1 MSGWRAEGAW
11 EDSGAHGV
19 EVEVYTADYLVR
31 GQMQTRFRRAAE
43 ILNLVAAPHLI
54 LDQATVTAYGEGQDA
69 FEADQLAVSFDA
81 ILLVVVAGTEAAPA
95 SAEGMVIP
103 KRAVPAEII
112 VPPFFVRGT
121 IYITQGSR
129 PIDSLLN
136 ASERFLAVT
145 DASISSAS
153 SPSLNRE
160 AAVVTVNRRGAHLL
174 VVGDEED
181 RDELLAD
188 VLSEE
193 KARDWLGSG
202 DESTET

>member
-145 DASISSAS
+145 DA
-153 SPSLNRE
+153 
-160 AAVVTVNRRGAHLL
+160 
-174 VVGDEED
+174 
-181 RDELLAD
+181 
-188 VLSEE
+188 
-193 KARDWLGSG
+193 
-202 DESTET
+202 

>member
-81 ILLVVVAGTEAAPA
+81 ILLAVVAGTEAAPA

>member
-1 MSGWRAEGAW
+1 MSGWGADSGW
-11 EDSGAHGV
+11 GDSGAHGV
-19 EVEVYTADYLVR
+19 EVEVYTADYRVR
-31 GQMQTRFRRAAE
+31 GRMQTRFQRAAE
-43 ILNLVAAPHLI
+43 IMNLVAAPHVI

-69 FEADQLAVSFDA
+69 FEADQLAINFDA
-81 ILLVVVAGTEAAPA
+81 ILLAVVAGTEAAPA

-103 KRAVPAEII
+103 KRRVPAEII

-121 IYITQGSR
+121 IHITQGSR

-145 DASISSAS
+145 DASISCAS

-160 AAVVTVNRRGAHLL
+160 AAVVAVNRNGAQLL
-174 VVGDEED
+174 VVGDDEN

-202 DESTET
+202 EETPET